1 VDSARATG
9 YHRDVT
15 SAPTAAAPLLCAPT
29 LSFHALPGLP
39 RFGAGDD
46 LATAILESC
55 RRAALALTASDVVIV
70 TSKVF
75 SRIENRFADLS
86 QVTAST
92 RARELAAEVGSDP
105 RLVELVLAESSE
117 LSRKKPG
124 ALVMRHRIGIVSAN
138 ASIDA
143 SNVLPPPDAAPGSGP
158 WVLLLPSDPDASAR
172 ALRDALAQRQDGVRP
187 AVLIT
192 DSLGRPF
199 RLGTVG
205 TCIGLAGFPA
215 LYDQRGRSDLT
226 GMTLKHTV
234 TAPADQLAAA
244 ADLIAGQADEGRP
257 VIIARGLEF
266 RPNDAGAVA
275 LVRPAD
281 EDLYR

>member
-9 YHRDVT
+9 YHRGVT
-15 SAPTAAAPLLCAPT
+15 APLLCAST

-55 RRAALALTASDVVIV
+55 GRAGLVLAASDVVIV
-70 TSKVF
+70 TSKVL
-75 SRIENRFADLS
+75 SRIENRFADLGR
-86 QVTAST
+86 VTASA
-92 RARELAAEVGSDP
+92 RAHELADEVASDP
-105 RLVELVLAESSE
+105 RLVELVLSESTE

-124 ALVMRHRIGIVSAN
+124 ALVVRHRIGIVSAN

-143 SNVLPPPDAAPGSGP
+143 SNVLPPRDAAPGSGP
-158 WVLLLPSDPDASAR
+158 WVLLLPRDPDASAR
-172 ALRDALAQRQDGVRP
+172 ALREALGQRAGVRP

-215 LYDQRGRSDLT
+215 LFDQRGRSDLT
-226 GMTLKHTV
+226 GMTLKHTI

-266 RPNDAGAVA
+266 EPSDTGAAA
-275 LVRPAD
+275 LVRPPG